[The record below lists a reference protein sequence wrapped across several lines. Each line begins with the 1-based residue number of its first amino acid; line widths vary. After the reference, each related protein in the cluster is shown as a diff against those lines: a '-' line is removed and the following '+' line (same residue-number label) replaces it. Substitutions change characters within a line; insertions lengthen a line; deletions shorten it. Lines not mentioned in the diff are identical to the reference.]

1 MMPYRI
7 HLIRIMAVDMVF
19 KNGISQRAKAKAFGV
34 SRQHVVQWCQGFK
47 TAAMRHLNL
56 NVVVGVQA
64 NKCF

>member
-1 MMPYRI
+1 
-7 HLIRIMAVDMVF
+7 MAVDMVF

-47 TAAMRHLNL
+47 TAAMRRLNL